1 MKKKKLWPW
10 ISSALAAGLFLG
22 MQAARDDLIIQF
34 GITKYR
40 LAERVVFSLL
50 ILSLIVLVSCLIKG
64 AGEKHREKRAEQSG
78 KSKKEDEKKE
88 QAFLSVK
95 AKLDSENLKE
105 TLTELGTGQWRELKL
120 PLMRCS
126 QQLEDMDR
134 YQEKLNNLIVNNGVE
149 SLSDTKDVLDQVE
162 QYLCRN
168 IRKVLNY
175 IEVSDPEKSGDVDQV
190 RKKTEFC
197 IKDCEEKLEQTGQFL
212 FTMADFLNN
221 QGDDT
226 NGPEMLELYKNTILE
241 SLKEDMK

>member
-10 ISSALAAGLFLG
+10 ISSILEAGLFLG

-64 AGEKHREKRAEQSG
+64 AGEKHREKRAEQSRI
-78 KSKKEDEKKE
+78 SKKEDEKKE
-88 QAFLSVK
+88 QAFLSVR
-95 AKLDSENLKE
+95 AKLDSDNLKE
-105 TLTELGTGQWRELKL
+105 TLAELGTGQWRELKL
-120 PLMRCS
+120 PLMRCGR
-126 QQLEDMDR
+126 QLEDMDK
-134 YQEKLNNLIVNNGVE
+134 YQEKLNKLIVNNGVD

-175 IEVSDPEKSGDVDQV
+175 IEVSDPGKPGDVEQV
-190 RKKTEFC
+190 REKAEFC
-197 IKDCEEKLEQTGQFL
+197 IKDCGEKLEQTGQFL

-221 QGDDT
+221 QGDDS

-241 SLKEDMK
+241 SLKEEMR